1 MQLNSTDNF
10 ERIALKT
17 NFAIFEL
24 PESTSFDEILPKANH
39 IKPADGTDVYKIADI
54 RNIGELVRGRT
65 TGDLTLVL
73 ENAEKIPTNAINA
86 FLKLLEEPGDHIH
99 YVFLTHSSAGILPTV
114 KSRAHNYYLK
124 STAKLSDK
132 PNLDPKIYE
141 LAKKYISA
149 TPQQL
154 PKLAT
159 EIAKDKTDARAKAI
173 AVVDAAVQLLYKS
186 YFATGNQK
194 LLVKLDNLIATGEAL
209 RQNGHIKLHLVAG
222 ML

>member
-1 MQLNSTDNF
+1 MQLNNVDNLDN
-10 ERIALKT
+10 IAKKT

-24 PESTSFDEILPKANH
+24 PDSINFADILKDAQH
-39 IKPADGTDVYKIADI
+39 IKPQDGTDVYKIADI
-54 RNIGELVRGRT
+54 RSIAELVRGRT
-65 TGDLTLVL
+65 DKALTLVL
-73 ENAEKIPTNAINA
+73 ENGEKIPTNAINA
-86 FLKLLEEPGDHIH
+86 FLKLLEEPRDHVH
-99 YVFLTHSSAGILPTV
+99 YVFLVRNSAGLLPTV

-124 STAKLSDK
+124 DSTKLADK
-132 PNLDPKIYE
+132 PDIDPKIYE

-159 EIAKDKTDARAKAI
+159 DIAKDKTDARAKAI
-173 AVVDAAVQLLYKS
+173 AVVDAAVQLVYKS
-186 YFATGNQK
+186 YFATGNPK
-194 LLVKLDNLIATGEAL
+194 LLNKLNNLIATGEAL

>member
-1 MQLNSTDNF
+1 MQLNNTENL
-10 ERIALKT
+10 EHIALKT

-24 PESTSFDEILPKANH
+24 PESENFEDILPKANH
-39 IKPADGTDVYKIADI
+39 IKPADGTDTYKIADI

-65 TGDLTLVL
+65 TSDLTLVL
-73 ENAEKIPTNAINA
+73 EHAEKIPTNAINA
-86 FLKLLEEPGDHIH
+86 FLKLLEEPSDHIH

-124 STAKLSDK
+124 NTAKLADK

-173 AVVDAAVQLLYKS
+173 AVVDAAVLLLYKS

-194 LLVKLDNLIATGEAL
+194 LLTKLDNLIATGEAL